1 MIVAGVSRGGRVGIE
16 TRGPEIGIC
25 NICGLRAKLS
35 ADHIPPKGVP
45 RVGQA
50 FLTDL
55 ATHLNVKKTK
65 VDRRYFQRGVHYRSI
80 CATCNNQLLGGSY
93 DPELVRLTAE
103 IDRAFHRQLYAPIEV
118 TAKAGRVARS
128 AIGHLLANGLNRHR
142 EGKVDAQLT
151 DFVLDRESA
160 FPADL
165 RMYYW
170 LYPDNR
176 QIVIHGA
183 GTVALGCG
191 VGIPFFKLI
200 KFYPIAF
207 LITLGDVHDRD
218 FRFPGLHQALEAGV
232 DADHRFEFDLTSI
245 PHVRWPEHP
254 RTDDAILYT
263 PGATIAT
270 PS

>member
-1 MIVAGVSRGGRVGIE
+1 MRIE
-16 TRGPEIGIC
+16 TRGPEIGTC
-25 NICGLRAKLS
+25 NICGQRAKLS

-55 ATHLNVKKTK
+55 ITHLNVNKDK
-65 VDRRYFQRGVHYRSI
+65 VNRRYFQRGVHYRSI
-80 CATCNNQLLGGSY
+80 CAACNNQLLGGTY

-103 IDRAFHRQLYAPIEV
+103 IDRAFHRQLYAPIAV

-151 DFVLDRESA
+151 DFVLDKDAA
-160 FPADL
+160 FPDEL

-176 QIVIHGA
+176 QIVIQGA
-183 GTVALGCG
+183 GTMTLGRG
-191 VGIPFFKLI
+191 VGISFFKLI

-207 LITLGDVHDRD
+207 MITVGDVNDRD
-218 FRFPGLHQALEAGV
+218 FRFPSLHGVLEAGG
-232 DADHRFEFDLTSI
+232 DPECRFEFDLTSI
-245 PHVRWPEHP
+245 PNVRWPEHP
-254 RTDDAILYT
+254 RSDDAILYT
-263 PGATIAT
+263 QGATIAT